1 MTDALQNAKYSMK
14 HAETANS
21 NEYATAFVSSAVAYA
36 LIAIAERLDL
46 LLGAGRRREERIEWR
61 FATGANKE

>member
-1 MTDALQNAKYSMK
+1 MER
-14 HAETANS
+14 AETTQSSEHA
-21 NEYATAFVSSAVAYA
+21 AAFVSSATALA